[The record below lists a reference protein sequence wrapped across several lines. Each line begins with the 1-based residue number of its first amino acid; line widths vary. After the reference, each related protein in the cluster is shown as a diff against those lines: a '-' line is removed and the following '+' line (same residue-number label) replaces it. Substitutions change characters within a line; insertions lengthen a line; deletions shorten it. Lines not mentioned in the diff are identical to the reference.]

1 MTWQQFKQ
9 QYLVRFWAPMPAVI
23 AAGILS
29 TYYFG
34 LTGTFW
40 AVTGEF
46 TRWGGHLLQLVG
58 ANPETWGYFKVI
70 GLQGSPLDRIDGMM
84 IIGMFGGCIAAA
96 LWANNVKLRMP
107 QSRIR
112 IAQALIG
119 GIIAGFGA
127 RLAMGCN
134 LAAFF
139 TGIPQFSLHAWFFAL
154 ATAAGSYFGARFTLL
169 PMFRIPVK
177 LKKVDKAS
185 SVKQDENQARRRFRI
200 GMLVFAAIIGWGLLT
215 MFNAPKLGIAMLCGV
230 GFGLLIERAQI
241 CFTSAFRDM
250 WITGRTHMAK
260 AIILG
265 MAVSAIGIYSY
276 VQLGVPPKI
285 MWAGPNAVIGG
296 LLFGFGI
303 VLAGGCETGWM
314 YRAVEGQVHFWW
326 VGLGNVL
333 GSTLLAYYW
342 DDLAQPLATNW
353 DKVNLLTSFGDKGGL
368 LVTYLLLA
376 LSFAAML
383 LWEKRFFARK
393 AKRDEQLIAEAA

>member
-9 QYLVRFWAPMPAVI
+9 QYLIRFWAPMPAVI

-119 GIIAGFGA
+119 GIIAGFGV

>member
-46 TRWGGHLLQLVG
+46 TRWGGHLLQLMG

-177 LKKVDKAS
+177 LKKVDKAT

-342 DDLAQPLATNW
+342 DDIAQPLATNW

-376 LSFAAML
+376 LSFVAML
-383 LWEKRFFARK
+383 LWEKRFFAHK